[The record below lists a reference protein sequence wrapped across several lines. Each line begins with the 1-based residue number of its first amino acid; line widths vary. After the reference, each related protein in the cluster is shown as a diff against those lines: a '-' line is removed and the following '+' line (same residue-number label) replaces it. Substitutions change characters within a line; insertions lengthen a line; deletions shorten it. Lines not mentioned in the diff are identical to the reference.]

1 MIQHCLRKGITSLL
15 FVFILLSHFEILAQQ
30 TPENESK
37 SNFWKNVQIGGGL
50 GLGFG
55 SGYTNIAIAP
65 SAIYNINQ
73 YVSVGAGLQ
82 YSYLKQ
88 RDYYNSSLYGG
99 SVIGLF
105 NPIEQVQLSVELEQ
119 LRANVKTDGT
129 LYTGVSD
136 NFWNTGLFFG
146 AGYRAGNV
154 TIGARYN
161 VLFQEDKGVYGD
173 AFIPFVRVYF

>member
-15 FVFILLSHFEILAQQ
+15 FVFSILSYFELVAQE
-30 TPENESK
+30 TPEMETK

-65 SAIYNINQ
+65 SAIYNVNQ
-73 YVSVGAGLQ
+73 YVAVGAGLQ

-88 RDYYNSSLYGG
+88 RDFYNSSLYGG

-119 LRANVKTDGT
+119 LRANVKSDG
-129 LYTGVSD
+129 YYNVVSD
-136 NFWNTGLFFG
+136 DFWNTGLFFG
-146 AGYRAGNV
+146 VGYRVQNV

-173 AFIPFVRVYF
+173 AFMPFIRAYF

>member
-1 MIQHCLRKGITSLL
+1 MIQHCLGKGITALW
-15 FVFILLSHFEILAQQ
+15 FGFILCFHFEMAAQE
-30 TPENESK
+30 TPEPKPESH
-37 SNFWKNVQIGGGL
+37 FWKNVQIGGGL

-65 SAIYNINQ
+65 SAIYSINR
-73 YVSVGAGLQ
+73 YVAVGAGLQ

-119 LRANVKTDGT
+119 LRANVKWDDYYGT
-129 LYTGVSD
+129 GSD
-136 NFWNTGLFFG
+136 DFWNTGLFLG
-146 AGYRAGNV
+146 VGYRVDNV
-154 TIGARYN
+154 TIGLRYN
-161 VLFQEDKGVYGD
+161 MLFVEDKGVYGD
-173 AFIPFVRVYF
+173 AFMPFIRAYF

>member
-1 MIQHCLRKGITSLL
+1 MVQHCLRKGIASLL
-15 FVFILLSHFEILAQQ
+15 FIFILLLHFEIAAQQ
-30 TPENESK
+30 TPESEAK

-55 SGYTNIAIAP
+55 SGYTNIAVAP
-65 SAIYNINQ
+65 SAIYNVNK
-73 YVSVGAGLQ
+73 YVAVGVGVQ

-88 RDYYNSSLYGG
+88 KDFYNSSLYGV
-99 SVIGLF
+99 SIIGLF
-105 NPIEQVQLSVELEQ
+105 NPIEQVQLSLELEQ
-119 LRANVKTDGT
+119 LRANVKAEG
-129 LYTGVSD
+129 YNSFSD

-146 AGYRAGNV
+146 AGYRIENV

-173 AFIPFVRVYF
+173 AFMPFIRVYF